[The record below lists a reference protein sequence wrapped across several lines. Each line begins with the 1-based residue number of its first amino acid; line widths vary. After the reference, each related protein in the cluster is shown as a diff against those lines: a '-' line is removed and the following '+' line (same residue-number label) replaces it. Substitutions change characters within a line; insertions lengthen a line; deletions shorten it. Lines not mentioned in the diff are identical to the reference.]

1 MGFKVESDRAL
12 SVDVGGPATELLLP
26 GVSGAGTSTDPY
38 IAPYTSPDVL
48 LAMGRATAA
57 IFSPAKALF
66 EVSAQWAIFRWFWAF
81 EPIKP
86 AVELS
91 SAEKEIRNHHR
102 TAFSEAAGLAVGLL
116 VTEHLAGHAVPPGIW
131 TGGPMLVDVD
141 SHVDS
146 GARPDLVVFF
156 GAPGAPGGTYVLEA
170 KGNSQGR
177 ARSVKQ
183 LAKGIP
189 QVLAAEGRATRLVV
203 GAAVPGPN
211 FQAFAISVPEH
222 SEGAS
227 APPTFSLD
235 ELGESALRQEIARIR
250 RFAGVADALD
260 LELGG
265 PRPIELPDAELELVG
280 RQLQLRG
287 ADYSAEITVGVE
299 RNVFEGMAE
308 VSTLEAL
315 HALRAGTLQRWQS
328 RLPGAN
334 INANATLLEEGRSST
349 LADDGCMLDV
359 RLL

>member
-12 SVDVGGPATELLLP
+12 AADVGAPAAELPLP
-26 GVSGAGTSTDPY
+26 GVSGTGTSTDPY
-38 IAPYTSPDVL
+38 IVPYTPHDVL

-57 IFSPAKALF
+57 IFSPTKALF

-81 EPIKP
+81 EPTKP

-91 SAEKEIRNHHR
+91 SVEEEIRNHHR

-116 VTEHLAGHAVPPGIW
+116 VTEHLAGHAAPPGIW
-131 TGGPMLVDVD
+131 TGGPLLVDVD
-141 SHVDS
+141 SHVGS
-146 GARPDLVVFF
+146 GTRPDLVVFF
-156 GAPGAPGGTYVLEA
+156 GAPGGTYVLEA

-177 ARSVKQ
+177 ARSVAQ

-189 QVLAAEGRATRLVV
+189 QVQAAQGVATRLVI

-211 FQAFAISVPEH
+211 FQAFAISVPEGH
-222 SEGAS
+222 GEGAS
-227 APPTFSLD
+227 APPTFSLE
-235 ELGESALRQEIARIR
+235 ELGQSALRQEIARIR
-250 RFAGVADALD
+250 RFAGVADPLD
-260 LELGG
+260 LELGE
-265 PRPIELPDAELELVG
+265 PRPLELADAGLELVG
-280 RQLQLRG
+280 RRLQLKG
-287 ADYSAEITVGVE
+287 TGYSAEITVGVE

-315 HALRAGTLQRWQS
+315 RDLRAKTLQRWQI
-328 RLPGAN
+328 RLPGADTS
-334 INANATLLEEGRSST
+334 AALLEEGRSST